1 MIPGFYVKGG
11 KYQGFLRASKQEQH
25 LAYVNKSS
33 NYGYNTAYI
42 KFSPTANGGYLN
54 PKEILPMYHTI
65 IIVGNVGKDPEMRYT
80 PSGQAV
86 TSFSVATNRQ
96 YTTGNGEQV
105 KETIWFR
112 VTTWGKQA
120 EICNQYVKK
129 GSKVLIEGR
138 LTPDKATGGPRIW
151 TKQDG
156 SAGAS
161 FEVTAGTVRFLSS
174 RGEGGEGAPT
184 MGGGFEGA
192 EIPAE
197 DDIPF

>member
-1 MIPGFYVKGG
+1 MF
-11 KYQGFLRASKQEQH
+11 
-25 LAYVNKSS
+25 
-33 NYGYNTAYI
+33 
-42 KFSPTANGGYLN
+42 
-54 PKEILPMYHTI
+54 HTI

-96 YTTGNGEQV
+96 YTTGGGEQV
-105 KETIWFR
+105 KETVWF
-112 VTTWGKQA
+112 
-120 EICNQYVKK
+120 
-129 GSKVLIEGR
+129 R

-151 TKQDG
+151 NKQDG
-156 SAGAS
+156 STGAS

-174 RGEGGEGAPT
+174 RGEGTGEGPM
-184 MGGGFEGA
+184 MGGMEGA